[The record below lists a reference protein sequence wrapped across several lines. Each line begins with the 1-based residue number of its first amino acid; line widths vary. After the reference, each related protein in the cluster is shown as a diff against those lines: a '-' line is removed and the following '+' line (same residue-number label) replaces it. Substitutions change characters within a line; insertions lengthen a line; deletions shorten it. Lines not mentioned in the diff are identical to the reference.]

1 MTQVQVVKVFTPI
14 KRVPMV
20 IGKAQNG
27 QKLPFGPYTLPQV
40 AGVALALLITSFSA
54 MTLPANPAITFLVG
68 LAFTVVIG
76 FGLGLIP
83 YTGVRLSSRV
93 LWIGRL
99 ICDPK
104 PVSASGMPVTAES
117 GRLTSF
123 IEETVVVILPESDS
137 PGRATRKAEPA
148 ATPFL
153 QLFERR
159 RSPDPTPSPVSS
171 STGKALAPA
180 AESVAPASS
189 NWRSMAAGNGA
200 KVKSIRERATNG
212 VRG

>member
-1 MTQVQVVKVFTPI
+1 MTQTQVVKVFTPI

-40 AGVALALLITSFSA
+40 AGVAVALLITSFSA

-68 LAFTVVIG
+68 LAFTMVIG

-83 YTGVRLSSRV
+83 YTGVRLSSRI

-99 ICDPK
+99 LLDPK
-104 PVSASGMPVTAES
+104 PVSASGIPVTPES

-123 IEETVVVILPESDS
+123 IEETVVIILPESAAPRRS
-137 PGRATRKAEPA
+137 AEKAESA
-148 ATPFL
+148 VTPFR
-153 QLFERR
+153 QLFERHR
-159 RSPDPTPSPVSS
+159 AEGPAGPQSS
-171 STGKALAPA
+171 STPG
-180 AESVAPASS
+180 STVVPASEPLVAVS
-189 NWRSMAAGNGA
+189 ANWRSMAAGTGV
-200 KVKSIRERATNG
+200 KVKSIREQATNG
-212 VRG
+212 VGG

>member
-1 MTQVQVVKVFTPI
+1 MTQTQVVKVFTPI

-40 AGVALALLITSFSA
+40 AGVAVALLITSVAA

-99 ICDPK
+99 ILDPR
-104 PVSASGMPVTAES
+104 PVSASGMPVTPES

-123 IEETVVVILPESDS
+123 IEETVVVILPEGDS
-137 PGRATRKAEPA
+137 PGRTTRNAEPA
-148 ATPFL
+148 ATPFQ

-159 RSPDPTPSPVSS
+159 RVTEPAERPVSS
-171 STGKALAPA
+171 SSERALVPA
-180 AESVAPASS
+180 AAASA
-189 NWRSMAAGNGA
+189 NWRSMTTGNGV

-212 VRG
+212 ARG

>member
-1 MTQVQVVKVFTPI
+1 MTQTQVVKVFTPI
-14 KRVPMV
+14 KRVPIV

-40 AGVALALLITSFSA
+40 AGVAVALLISAVAA

-83 YTGVRLSSRV
+83 YTGVRLTSRV
-93 LWIGRL
+93 FWVGRL
-99 ICDPK
+99 IFDPK

-123 IEETVVVILPESDS
+123 IEETVVVILPESAS
-137 PGRATRKAEPA
+137 AARAAPSA
-148 ATPFL
+148 DPMATPFQ

-159 RSPDPTPSPVSS
+159 RVSDRDEQPGSS
-171 STGKALAPA
+171 SSGRVLAPA
-180 AESVAPASS
+180 APASS
-189 NWRSMAAGNGA
+189 NWRSMTTGNGV

-212 VRG
+212 ARG